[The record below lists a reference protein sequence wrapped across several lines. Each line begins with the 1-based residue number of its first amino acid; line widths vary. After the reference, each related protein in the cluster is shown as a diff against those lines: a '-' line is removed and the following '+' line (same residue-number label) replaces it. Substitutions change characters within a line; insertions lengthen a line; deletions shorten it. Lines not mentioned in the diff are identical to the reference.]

1 MSRPWGAL
9 SQYNERLIEISDVR
23 SRDEVA
29 GPREMLKQ
37 RDDCQERCHKEA
49 LAGED
54 ANNEMRYIC
63 RQITAKS
70 AN

>member
-9 SQYNERLIEISDVR
+9 SQYNERLVEISDVR
-23 SRDEVA
+23 SWDVA

-37 RDDCQERCHKEA
+37 PDDRQERCHKEV